1 MSRQRPLATA
11 LATTALVAA
20 LAVVTTGGH
29 SPFRLAAS
37 AAESVAAAADATA
50 TAGPTDDA
58 TALVDPAQ
66 TESAAPTD
74 GAASPTAD
82 PTATQGGADPTTSGG
97 GPKRTP
103 APTPAPRPGATPA
116 PTHNPTPDPTPDP
129 TVEPT
134 PNPTPAPTPRPT
146 PAPAAA
152 SLSITVSG
160 GQPHLSWT
168 ACTAG
173 NFAAYAVVR
182 STDSEIHFPAETND
196 TLVALVKSAA
206 STSLIDA
213 GAPAGVRAYYRVWC
227 TYLADTEYKTIWT
240 TPVVSVT
247 P

>member
-1 MSRQRPLATA
+1 MTRQRPLATA
-11 LATTALVAA
+11 FATTALVAA

-29 SPFRLAAS
+29 SPFRVVAS
-37 AAESVAAAADATA
+37 AAEPAAAATEAAATA
-50 TAGPTDDA
+50 DPTDA
-58 TALVDPAQ
+58 TALVDPAH

-74 GAASPTAD
+74 GAANPTAD
-82 PTATQGGADPTTSGG
+82 SAATQGGS

-103 APTPAPRPGATPA
+103 APTSAPRPGATPA
-116 PTHNPTPDPTPDP
+116 PTHNPTPDPTGA
-129 TVEPT
+129 PT
-134 PNPTPAPTPRPT
+134 PDPTPAPTPRPT

-182 STDSEIHFPAETND
+182 SADSEIHFPAETND

-206 STSLIDA
+206 STSLIDT
-213 GAPAGVRAYYRVWC
+213 GASPGVRAYYRVWC